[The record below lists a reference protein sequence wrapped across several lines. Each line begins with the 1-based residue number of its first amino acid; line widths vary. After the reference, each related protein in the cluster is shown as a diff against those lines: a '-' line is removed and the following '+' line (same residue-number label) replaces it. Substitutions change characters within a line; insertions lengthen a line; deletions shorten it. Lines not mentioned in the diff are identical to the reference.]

1 MDLTLAEQFLLLVH
15 HTDKNRFVVPGNQT
29 LMGMLGAMLLDLI
42 EAGDIKIIDGKIIC
56 TPQNQSNSIHPE
68 LFSILES
75 SKKPRKIKAWIQR
88 LSYKGNKLKKTL
100 FISMSKKRYIT
111 LEQKKFLGLIPYTI
125 TGVINKSRHRADV
138 NHYKSILL
146 LNKEAT
152 RKEQLLLSILLGSGL
167 LPYLGRDREEKK
179 SIRKKAKNYKQ
190 TNAIGSEVD
199 KAIQEMQAAIAITIA
214 TTAATSSVTHH

>member
-15 HTDKNRFVVPGNQT
+15 HTEKNRFVVPGNQT

-190 TNAIGSEVD
+190 SNAIGSEVD

-214 TTAATSSVTHH
+214 TTAATSSVSHH

>member
-190 TNAIGSEVD
+190 SNAIGSEVD
-199 KAIQEMQAAIAITIA
+199 KAIQEIQAAIAITIA
-214 TTAATSSVTHH
+214 TTAATSSVSHH

>member
-190 TNAIGSEVD
+190 SNAIGSEVD

-214 TTAATSSVTHH
+214 TTAATSSVSHH